1 MKKRILITGTGVV
14 SAIGNNC
21 RECLDTL
28 QEGRS
33 GISSVEYLKTDH
45 KEYPVGEVK
54 MSNEEIARLLGISGE
69 RTYSRTAL
77 LGILA
82 VREALAAARLNEQG
96 LALISGTT
104 VAGMDMTEEAYPDR
118 LSRAVL
124 GGHDCGSNTNLIAD
138 HFGCFDFT
146 STVSTACSSA
156 LNAVIYGARLIE
168 AGLRDIVVV
177 GGTEALSRF
186 HLNGFKSLMILD
198 EAPCRPFDA
207 TRAGLNLGEGAAYL
221 VLESEPSAEKRGVRP
236 MGELRGTGN
245 ACDAFHQTASSPE
258 GEGAF
263 RAMAEALK
271 EAGLAP
277 SEIQYVNAHGTG
289 TPNNDASET
298 AALRRIFGQEM
309 PPVSSTKGLTGHTT
323 SASGSIEAVFCL
335 LALRHQFI
343 PRNHG
348 FAAADAECLAPYVG
362 GPFGRPLRNVLCN
375 SFGFG
380 GNDSSIVIGAYGE

>member
-21 RECLDTL
+21 RECLDAL